1 MEREEVQQVL
11 REKALEVLGTEDL
24 AGADSLAVVELVMD
38 LEDAFGVELPEQE
51 VVSAATLADLA
62 DVVLARLGG
71 SPS

>member
-38 LEDAFGVELPEQE
+38 LEDAFGVELPEQQ